1 MSYQAALAD
10 LKQVFGDKKLLS
22 PSDIAPHIG
31 KSATAQAKLRERGSF
46 PIPIKMGMGKRVV
59 VSIYDLAHYL
69 GDDATDSPQQS
80 HSGQG
85 MARESDKVA
94 SKSIS
99 ARRGSHAANPSKP
112 FRRPPSLGKTLLAFR
127 ANIETI
133 EMRLQ
138 FERELLLA
146 LEAIHS
152 AAMLEKGTV
161 QPKVT
166 QKRKRALGNST
177 L

>member
-85 MARESDKVA
+85 MARESNKVA

-99 ARRGSHAANPSKP
+99 PTRGSQAANSSKP

-127 ANIETI
+127 ANIESL

-146 LEAIHS
+146 LEALHS
-152 AAMLEKGTV
+152 AAMLENSTV
-161 QPKVT
+161 QPKST
-166 QKRKRALGNST
+166 QKRKRALGIST